1 MIDLEPLRLLQVA
14 AAPDLMPDRLSA
26 ASGIVVAGECLYV
39 IADDELHLG
48 VFALVGTGPGRW
60 VRMFPGALP
69 DEASGRKARKPDL
82 EALLRLPPFAGHREG
97 ALLALASGSKPNR
110 ATGVL
115 LALDAAGGLRGTA
128 RAVDLSAL
136 YATLHEEF
144 PALNIEG
151 AVVRGRRLV
160 LLQRASGGHPRNAL
174 IGFALDAVLDALGA
188 AGALSLP
195 ALPATIITVELGR
208 IDGVALGFTD
218 AAALPDGRIAFSA
231 VAEGVDDTYHDGPCV
246 GAAIGVLGADGRVQF
261 LQQVRPVR
269 KIEGIHAR
277 VVGTAVALLLTS
289 DADDR
294 GAPGALFA
302 ARIDLR
308 DAS

>member
-1 MIDLEPLRLLQVA
+1 MIDLQPLGLLEVA
-14 AAPDLMPDRLSA
+14 ASADLATDRLSA

-48 VFALVGTGPGRW
+48 VFGLVGPGRW

-82 EALLRLPPFAGHREG
+82 EALLRLPPFAGYRDG

-110 ATGVL
+110 RTGVL
-115 LALDAAGGLRGTA
+115 LALGAAGGVRGAA

-136 YATLHEEF
+136 YASLHDEF

-151 AVVRGRRLV
+151 AVVCGRRLV
-160 LLQRASGGHPRNAL
+160 LLQRASGGDPRNAL
-174 IGFALDAVLDALGA
+174 IGFELAAVLDALGSA
-188 AGALSLP
+188 DALSLP
-195 ALPATIITVELGR
+195 ALPAAITAVELGR

-218 AAALPDGRIAFSA
+218 AAALPDGRVVFSA
-231 VAEGVDDTYHDGPCV
+231 VAERVDDTYHDGPCV
-246 GAAIGVLGADGRVQF
+246 GAAIGLLAADGRV
-261 LQQVRPVR
+261 LALERVRPVR

-277 VVGTAVALLLTS
+277 VEGRSVGLLLTS

-294 GAPGALFA
+294 AAPGTLFA
-302 ARIDLR
+302 ARIEWPDE
-308 DAS
+308 